1 MSRCRCRADGVSWV
15 ISSNDITYHSS
26 SFPPDVGVGED
37 VVVGEDVG
45 VDKGV
50 DVGGGAKDLSIL
62 TKNLKY
68 VDKRLIFEKRFS
80 NSIKDFKYRRK
91 FSTKW

>member
-1 MSRCRCRADGVSWV
+1 MLVAAGVGVSRCRCRADGVSWV

-37 VVVGEDVG
+37 VVVGEGVS

-50 DVGGGAKDLSIL
+50 DGVKDVDNGRVGGGG
-62 TKNLKY
+62 
-68 VDKRLIFEKRFS
+68 
-80 NSIKDFKYRRK
+80 
-91 FSTKW
+91 